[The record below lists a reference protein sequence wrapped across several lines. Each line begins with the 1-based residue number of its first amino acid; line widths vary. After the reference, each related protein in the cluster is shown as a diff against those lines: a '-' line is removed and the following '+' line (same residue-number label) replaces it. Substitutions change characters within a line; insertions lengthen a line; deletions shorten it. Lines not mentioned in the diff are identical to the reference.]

1 MIDLYINTAF
11 INYKNVNLTIISH
24 PHRKHLTLDYQVSV
38 SKLINEVTANSK
50 FKKNVTH
57 FTPFERDYDFNFLDG
72 DKASHLDKDS
82 YRNLGE
88 YIYKTISIR

>member
-38 SKLINEVTANSK
+38 SKLINEVIANSK
-50 FKKNVTH
+50 FRKMSLTLPLLKETMILI
-57 FTPFERDYDFNFLDG
+57 F
-72 DKASHLDKDS
+72 
-82 YRNLGE
+82 
-88 YIYKTISIR
+88 